1 MIIQCIRR
9 CVNIREGCNMHKS
22 AQIRPVHILRFTV
35 LLSVEKR
42 VNICTAERQITE
54 NREENI

>member
-1 MIIQCIRR
+1 
-9 CVNIREGCNMHKS
+9 MHKYRKN
-22 AQIRPVHILRFTV
+22 RPAHILHFTV
-35 LLSVEKR
+35 LLSVGKR